1 MLAMVC
7 QSTPLRLTLHR
18 EQARSYIGYVVL
30 LENKDRAM
38 RALLAAGGGAERIVQ
53 RLAQHFRGAALD
65 LFPAHERE
73 SRQGN
78 SGQSGQSG
86 H

>member
-1 MLAMVC
+1 
-7 QSTPLRLTLHR
+7 
-18 EQARSYIGYVVL
+18 
-30 LENKDRAM
+30 M
-38 RALLAAGGGAERIVQ
+38 RALLTAGGGAERIVQ
-53 RLAQHFRGAALD
+53 RLAQHFRGDALD

-78 SGQSGQSG
+78 SGQNG

>member
-1 MLAMVC
+1 
-7 QSTPLRLTLHR
+7 
-18 EQARSYIGYVVL
+18 
-30 LENKDRAM
+30 M
-38 RALLAAGGGAERIVQ
+38 RALLAAGGGTERIVQ

-78 SGQSGQSG
+78 SGQSG